1 MFLTAILRRKQ
12 ATRFFSIAFFM
23 FFQILKIR
31 NGTHTKNIY
40 NHDDFVSIKYFPVTD
55 VNKSTKGKASFIEVA
70 DVQ

>member
-12 ATRFFSIAFFM
+12 ATRFFSIAFFI

-40 NHDDFVSIKYFPVTD
+40 NHDNFVSIKYFPVTG
-55 VNKSTKGKASFIEVA
+55 KGKASVIEVA
-70 DVQ
+70 DVH

>member
-1 MFLTAILRRKQ
+1 
-12 ATRFFSIAFFM
+12 M